1 MDAGA
6 LDTAE
11 IEDRA
16 VKYMGI
22 REDGSG
28 WAAVED
34 RNEDG
39 GGRRQRHDSDLGG
52 RAAAVGARRLRWMTT
67 LRTKDD
73 ELDTIAIVKK
83 MSWAREHLPLSF
95 NTTRMAT

>member
-1 MDAGA
+1 MREDARWTGA

-39 GGRRQRHDSDLGG
+39 VVDDRGTIRTRRTSRRRG
-52 RAAAVGARRLRWMTT
+52 AA
-67 LRTKDD
+67 D
-73 ELDTIAIVKK
+73 
-83 MSWAREHLPLSF
+83 
-95 NTTRMAT
+95 